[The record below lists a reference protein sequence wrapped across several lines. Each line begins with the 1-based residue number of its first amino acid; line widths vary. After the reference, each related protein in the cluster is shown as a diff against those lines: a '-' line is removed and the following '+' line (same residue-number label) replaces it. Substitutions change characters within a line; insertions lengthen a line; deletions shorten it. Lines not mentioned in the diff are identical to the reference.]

1 MEKDV
6 ALMEKVAA
14 VEAKVATHDVK
25 IDNQEKRL
33 SAVETETKDIHR
45 IATAIELISKDT
57 ASNNAALLEMKAE
70 TREQISDLKDGQ
82 GRIEE
87 RVTNIEKEPDRKAA
101 SKFEQIKSDIWKI
114 LIAAAV
120 GYLIAQAFPFLKG

>member
-57 ASNNAALLEMKAE
+57 ASNNAALIEMKAE
-70 TREQISDLKDGQ
+70 TKEQISELKEGQ
-82 GRIEE
+82 DRIEN
-87 RVTNIEKEPDRKAA
+87 RVSDIEMAPAKKTA
-101 SKFEQIKSDIWKI
+101 SKIEDIKDKLVWLFVGSV
-114 LIAAAV
+114 AV
-120 GYLIAQAFPFLKG
+120 YLLGQLFDWFK

>member
-33 SAVETETKDIHR
+33 NAVETETKDIHR

>member
-101 SKFEQIKSDIWKI
+101 SKFEQIKVDIWKI

>member
-57 ASNNAALLEMKAE
+57 ASNNAALIEMKAE
-70 TREQISDLKDGQ
+70 TKEQISELKEGQ
-82 GRIEE
+82 DRIEN
-87 RVTNIEKEPDRKAA
+87 RVSDIEMAPAKKTA
-101 SKFEQIKSDIWKI
+101 SKIEDIKDKLVW
-114 LIAAAV
+114 LFVGGVAV
-120 GYLIAQAFPFLKG
+120 YLLGQLFDWFK

>member
-82 GRIEE
+82 SRIEE

-101 SKFEQIKSDIWKI
+101 SKFEQIKADIWKI

>member
-57 ASNNAALLEMKAE
+57 ASNNAALLEMKSE

-101 SKFEQIKSDIWKI
+101 SKFEQIKSDIWKT